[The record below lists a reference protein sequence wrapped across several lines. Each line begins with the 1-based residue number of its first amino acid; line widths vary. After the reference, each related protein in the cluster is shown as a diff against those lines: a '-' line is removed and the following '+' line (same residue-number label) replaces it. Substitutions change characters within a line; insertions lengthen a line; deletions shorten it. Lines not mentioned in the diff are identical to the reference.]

1 MKSSI
6 GLIILKNLG
15 LTDEEAE
22 ILENQKPE
30 RINTVFARDQSGL
43 GYKKQSTNYVADA
56 NDVFAR
62 LSAKVNK
69 QETVQTSSIAPGTG
83 IKTKRFIPKR
93 LQKKS
98 IGSLSS
104 EDLATILGT
113 SEKSYDTSEQVIET
127 IEEPKKHHRKHRH
140 HHHHQTEEQQQN

>member
-15 LTDEEAE
+15 LTDAEAE

-30 RINTVFARDQSGL
+30 KMNTVYARDQSGL

-62 LSAKVNK
+62 LSAKMSQ
-69 QETVQTSSIAPGTG
+69 QEKPQSSSIAPGTG
-83 IKTKRFIPKR
+83 VQTKRFIPKR

-98 IGSLSS
+98 IGSLSH

-113 SEKSYDTSEQVIET
+113 EQPTDAPEQIVT
-127 IEEPKKHHRKHRH
+127 TDEEPKKHRRKHRH
-140 HHHHQTEEQQQN
+140 HHHNGQEEQN

>member
-15 LTDEEAE
+15 LTNAEAE
-22 ILENQKPE
+22 VLEKQTPE
-30 RINTVFARDQSGL
+30 KLNTIFARDQSGL
-43 GYKKQSTNYVADA
+43 GYRKQSTNYVADA

-62 LSAKVNK
+62 LSAKMNRK
-69 QETVQTSSIAPGTG
+69 ETTKSASSIAGTG
-83 IKTKRFIPKR
+83 IQTKRFIPKR

-98 IGSLSS
+98 IGSLSN

-113 SEKSYDTSEQVIET
+113 EEKSSPPPEEIIDIN
-127 IEEPKKHHRKHRH
+127 EEPKKHRHKHKH
-140 HHHHQTEEQQQN
+140 HFHQKE

>member
-62 LSAKVNK
+62 LSAKVK
-69 QETVQTSSIAPGTG
+69 SQEAPQSSSIAPGTG

-93 LQKKS
+93 LQKRS
-98 IGSLSS
+98 IGSLSN

-113 SEKSYDTSEQVIET
+113 SEKPSEVADQILEAPS
-127 IEEPKKHHRKHRH
+127 EPKKHHRKHRH
-140 HHHHQTEEQQQN
+140 HHHHEEEKNE